1 MNFSPTSRP
10 GRRGQLVL
18 ELTPLVDVIFQLLI
32 FFLLT
37 ATFVKNPNFEINLPK
52 ASSKL
57 TTNVKKDLTVVVTKD
72 GRVKYDAEEVDD
84 EELEEILAGE
94 FEDNPNAIIL
104 IRADTESRHGK
115 VVEVMDLAKKV
126 GFTRLGI
133 AVRVKD

>member
-1 MNFSPTSRP
+1 VNFTPETRF

-72 GRVKYDAEEVDD
+72 GRYKYESEEVDED
-84 EELEEILAGE
+84 DLEQIFKKE
-94 FEDNPNAIIL
+94 FEANPGAIIL
-104 IRADTESRHGK
+104 IRADTDSRHGK

-133 AVRVKD
+133 AVRVSD

>member
-1 MNFSPTSRP
+1 MNFAPASRP

-57 TTNVKKDLTVVVTKD
+57 TTNVKKDLTVVVTSD
-72 GRVKYDAEEVDD
+72 GRYKYEAEEVEED
-84 EELEEILAGE
+84 ELEEIFEQE
-94 FEDNPNAIIL
+94 FENNPTAIIL
-104 IRADTESRHGK
+104 IRADTDSRHGK

-133 AVRVKD
+133 AVRVE

>member
-1 MNFSPTSRP
+1 MNFTPASRS

-18 ELTPLVDVIFQLLI
+18 ELTPLVDIIFQLLI

-57 TTNVKKDLTVVVTKD
+57 TTNVKKDLTVVVTSD
-72 GRVKYDAEEVDD
+72 GQYKYESEEVDED
-84 EELEEILAGE
+84 ELVGIFEEE
-94 FEDNPNAIIL
+94 FVNNPTAIIL
-104 IRADTESRHGK
+104 IRADTDSRHGK
-115 VVEVMDLAKKV
+115 VVEVMDMAKKV

-133 AVRVKD
+133 AVRVQ

>member
-1 MNFSPTSRP
+1 MDFSPTSRP

-57 TTNVKKDLTVVVTKD
+57 TTNVKKDLTIVVTRD
-72 GRVKYDAEEVDD
+72 GRFKYEAEEVDED
-84 EELEEILAGE
+84 ELEGIFEEE
-94 FEDNPNAIIL
+94 FEQNPSAIIL
-104 IRADTESRHGK
+104 IRADTDSRHGK

-133 AVRVKD
+133 AVRIQD

>member
-1 MNFSPTSRP
+1 VNFSPASRP

-57 TTNVKKDLTVVVTKD
+57 TTNVKKDLTVVVTSD
-72 GRVKYDAEEVDD
+72 GRYKYESEEVEED
-84 EELEEILAGE
+84 ELEGIFEKE
-94 FEDNPNAIIL
+94 FENNPNAIIL
-104 IRADTESRHGK
+104 IRADTDSRHGK

-133 AVRVKD
+133 AVRVE

>member
-1 MNFSPTSRP
+1 MNFDHRS
-10 GRRGQLVL
+10 GKRGQLVL

-37 ATFVKNPNFEINLPK
+37 ATFVKNPNFEINLPQ

-57 TTNVKKDLTVVVTKD
+57 TTNVKKDITVVVTAD
-72 GRVKYDAEEVDD
+72 GTVQFDAEDVDD
-84 EELEEILAGE
+84 DELEEILKE
-94 FEDNPNAIIL
+94 QFETNPNAIIL

-115 VVEVMDLAKKV
+115 VVEVMDLAKKI

>member
-1 MNFSPTSRP
+1 MNFSPSSRL

-57 TTNVKKDLTVVVTKD
+57 TTNVKKDLTVVVTSD
-72 GRVKYDAEEVDD
+72 GRYKYESEEVDD
-84 EELEEILAGE
+84 EELETIFEKE
-94 FEDNPNAIIL
+94 FENNPSAIIL
-104 IRADTESRHGK
+104 IRADTDSRHGK

-133 AVRVKD
+133 AVRVQ

>member
-1 MNFSPTSRP
+1 MDFSPTSRL

-57 TTNVKKDLTVVVTKD
+57 TTNVKKDLTIVVTRD
-72 GRVKYDAEEVDD
+72 GRFKYEAEEVDED
-84 EELEEILAGE
+84 ELEGIFEEE
-94 FEDNPNAIIL
+94 FEQNPSAIIL
-104 IRADTESRHGK
+104 IRADTDSRHGK

-133 AVRVKD
+133 AVRIQD